1 MIRNSIRQYLLS
13 KAAVTAIIGSRLY
26 PVVLP
31 QSQDVPA
38 ITFSRVSGGHS
49 HNLDR
54 ATGSAIP
61 AFEFDCWAATYAQ
74 AETLAEVVRGV
85 MQGFGPGTMGDTE
98 VKACILDDEA
108 DAYEPPE
115 DASDKGVFRITL
127 RYRIRYTES
136 VPTF

>member
-13 KAAVTAIIGSRLY
+13 KLAVTNIIGTRLY

-31 QSQDVPA
+31 QLESVPA
-38 ITFSRVSGGHS
+38 IVYRRISGGHN
-49 HNLDR
+49 HNIDK

-61 AFEFDCWAATYAQ
+61 VFELDCWADTYAQ
-74 AETLAEVVRGV
+74 AETLAEAVRGV
-85 MQGFGPGTMGDTE
+85 MQGFDGTMGDT
-98 VKACILDDEA
+98 VVTACILDDET
-108 DAYEPPE
+108 DDYEPPDE
-115 DASDKGVFRITL
+115 GSDRGVFSITL